1 MQRFTLSIDDEL
13 AERFDA
19 YLTEHG
25 YANRSECFRDIL
37 RNHFTSEDVKDN
49 PSAECVGVLS
59 YAYNHHERQLAMRM
73 TEYQHEHAGEVI
85 STMHVHATHE
95 ECVESVVIR
104 GRAEDVVTL
113 SRRLSAEPG
122 VRHGRLNLI
131 PVTPDSEADPPF
143 LFLSVTI
150 RRSSRACSSRAPR
163 TACSR
168 PCRADSPSS
177 PSGGTSGR
185 QSPS

>member
-104 GRAEDVVTL
+104 GR
-113 SRRLSAEPG
+113 
-122 VRHGRLNLI
+122 RHAL
-131 PVTPDSEADPPF
+131 PPPF
-143 LFLSVTI
+143 GRT
-150 RRSSRACSSRAPR
+150 RRAPR
-163 TACSR
+163 TPQPHPRDARRHARTCS
-168 PCRADSPSS
+168 
-177 PSGGTSGR
+177 
-185 QSPS
+185 

>member
-19 YLTEHG
+19 YLSEHG
-25 YANRSECFRDIL
+25 YANRSECVRDIL
-37 RNHFTSEDVKDN
+37 RNHLANEDLKTN
-49 PSAECVGVLS
+49 PNSECVGVLS

-85 STMHVHATHE
+85 STMHVHATHD
-95 ECVESVVIR
+95 ECVETVVIR
-104 GRAEDVVTL
+104 GSAEDVVTL

-131 PVTPDSEADPPF
+131 PVSTEAPSHHHGPDHIHETEDGHAHPHH
-143 LFLSVTI
+143 
-150 RRSSRACSSRAPR
+150 
-163 TACSR
+163 
-168 PCRADSPSS
+168 
-177 PSGGTSGR
+177 GH
-185 QSPS
+185 

>member
-59 YAYNHHERQLAMRM
+59 YAYNHHER
-73 TEYQHEHAGEVI
+73 EVI

-131 PVTPDSEADPPF
+131 PVTPDDTHEHAHEHAHSHDHHH
-143 LFLSVTI
+143 
-150 RRSSRACSSRAPR
+150 
-163 TACSR
+163 
-168 PCRADSPSS
+168 
-177 PSGGTSGR
+177 GH
-185 QSPS
+185 

>member
-59 YAYNHHERQLAMRM
+59 Y
-73 TEYQHEHAGEVI
+73 
-85 STMHVHATHE
+85 TMHVHATHE

-131 PVTPDSEADPPF
+131 PVTPDDTHEHAHEHAHSHDHHH
-143 LFLSVTI
+143 
-150 RRSSRACSSRAPR
+150 
-163 TACSR
+163 
-168 PCRADSPSS
+168 
-177 PSGGTSGR
+177 GH
-185 QSPS
+185 

>member
-59 YAYNHHERQLAMRM
+59 YAYNHHERQLGMR
-73 TEYQHEHAGEVI
+73 A
-85 STMHVHATHE
+85 
-95 ECVESVVIR
+95 
-104 GRAEDVVTL
+104 
-113 SRRLSAEPG
+113 
-122 VRHGRLNLI
+122 
-131 PVTPDSEADPPF
+131 
-143 LFLSVTI
+143 
-150 RRSSRACSSRAPR
+150 RSSPPCTCTPRTKSASRA
-163 TACSR
+163 S
-168 PCRADSPSS
+168 
-177 PSGGTSGR
+177 
-185 QSPS
+185 